1 MKIEDTSFQWILEV
15 RSTKVV
21 ITFKGGPGWILGEV
35 SSQKE
40 WSGVEIGLQ
49 GNCGVTV
56 PGGFQGKGRCGTEWH
71 GWAGMMVLDQRLD

>member
-1 MKIEDTSFQWILEV
+1 
-15 RSTKVV
+15 V

-56 PGGFQGKGRCGTEWH
+56 PGGFQGKGRCGTECH
-71 GWAGMMVLDQRLD
+71 G